1 MGLIILFCCEAH
13 RDKNEET
20 RPKKKD
26 ESKEKEKK
34 GCGPTARYA
43 EAMKGNKKPI
53 KKKVTKG
60 YKIS

>member
-26 ESKEKEKK
+26 KSKEKK

-43 EAMKGNKKPI
+43 EAMKGKKKPI